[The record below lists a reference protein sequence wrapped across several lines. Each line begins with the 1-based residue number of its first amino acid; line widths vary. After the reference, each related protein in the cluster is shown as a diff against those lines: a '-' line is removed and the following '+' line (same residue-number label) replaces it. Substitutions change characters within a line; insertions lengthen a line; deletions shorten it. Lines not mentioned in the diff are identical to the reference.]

1 LPVNCIGWDGCG
13 EIFKADPRESRMVWM
28 SKLLLKG
35 VLAGV
40 LLVAAVVVP
49 APAQNTP
56 RRVRI
61 VQEEGTAAPG
71 FVTGVSDVVE
81 GERPVEAS
89 LAHLRT
95 HPDRYHIS
103 APGRTLDPLRVDRD
117 GPGLHVRFGQ
127 LHRGLPV
134 WGAQYLV
141 HLREKESELAVNAVN
156 GDYFTELEVP
166 TQPAFDRDAA
176 EEIARLRTRPLV
188 IDRVVHHGLT
198 VLPYGRGILTYHLT
212 LWGSELGRP
221 ARKEVFVNALT
232 GSLALAYDGLVDVGP
247 ITGTG
252 ITSHGTRVDLRIF
265 EQSPNEFELRDL
277 SPAPGEIT
285 THNVQ
290 GSGSYIGTEANLVR
304 SLDDSFDNVN
314 LHRRSGAV
322 DAHYGAGKFFDF
334 FFDRLG
340 RNSIDGEGMS
350 IVSSVNATE
359 NGQPLFNAFWDGSQ
373 VVYGN
378 PNPSQL
384 HPLSAD
390 LDVVGHELTHGV
402 VQFTAN
408 LAPISQPGAAN
419 EAYADYFGEAIDIT
433 QAGIETT
440 HPDAGTIGEDLCK
453 VDDPFGWECPLRDL
467 NDGKTAG
474 DYGYY
479 LVDFDNGGVHLN
491 ATIYGG
497 ALWDIRAA
505 LGPEKADRYIY
516 EALRDYTG
524 PLSGFEDGRNAIIQ
538 AVDDDLDTTPDE
550 QAADIDVIEGIFN
563 DHGIVEDW
571 DKTVPPSDARLLVRN
586 ASPLALN
593 AFTPPAVSESRFIL
607 GDYENDEDACCKPLQ
622 IFVGNVRTPVR
633 LRRVGQVGNP
643 DTLDRESPD
652 ISGRRAVWSHLTV
665 ERGRVDASVSTRVLG
680 GRVSQLADAR
690 GFQWHPSVDGRL
702 VAWEDTRDG
711 DTDIWARRIGRRP
724 RKVIDLRGEQLLPQ
738 VSGDWIAWWDVGSG
752 FSQRIGMKNFATGR
766 RITLRP
772 PTRFTFMGPP
782 TVGPRHVFWYQD
794 PDADLPVALMKARIG
809 RSKRTALIREGSTRA
824 PRWQGVSLALIA
836 ANSNYVAYTDERRAG
851 GRNLRLL
858 PIGGGT
864 SVPVTSNR
872 GDQAYPGLS
881 FGRRVVF
888 LDASQGRT
896 DLVARTVP

>member
-1 LPVNCIGWDGCG
+1 MG
-13 EIFKADPRESRMVWM
+13 
-28 SKLLLKG
+28 KLLLKG
-35 VLAGV
+35 GLAGV
-40 LLVAAVVVP
+40 LLIAAVVIP
-49 APAQNTP
+49 APAQNSP

-61 VQEEGTAAPG
+61 VHEEGTAAPG
-71 FVTGVSDVVE
+71 FVTGISDVIE
-81 GERPVEAS
+81 GARPVEAS

-103 APGRTLDPLRVDRD
+103 APSRTLDPLRVDRH
-117 GPGLHVRFGQ
+117 GPGVTVRFGQ

-141 HLREKESELAVNAVN
+141 HMREKESKLAVNAVN

-166 TQPAFDRDAA
+166 TQPTFDRDAA

-188 IDRVVHHGLT
+188 IDRVVHHGLI
-198 VLPYGRGILTYHLT
+198 VLPPDRGILAYHLT
-212 LWGSELGRP
+212 LWGRERGRP

-232 GSLALAYDGLVDVGP
+232 GSLALAYDGLVEAGRT
-247 ITGTG
+247 TGTG
-252 ITSHGTRVDLRIF
+252 VTAHGPEVELQIF
-265 EQSPNEFELRDL
+265 ENNDGVFALRDR
-277 SPAPGEIT
+277 SRSMWQPGEIT
-285 THNVQ
+285 THDVRN
-290 GSGSYIGTEANLVR
+290 SSSYVGTLNNLVR
-304 SLDDSFDNVN
+304 SDDDRFDGSASS
-314 LHRRSGAV
+314 SGAV
-322 DAHYGAGKFFDF
+322 DAHYGAGKFFEF
-334 FFDRLG
+334 FEALG
-340 RNSIDGEGMS
+340 RNSIDDQGMP
-350 IVSSVNATE
+350 IVSSVNATQ
-359 NGQPLFNAFWDGSQ
+359 NGEDLFNAFWDGSQ

-378 PNPSQL
+378 PNPDEL
-384 HPLSAD
+384 YPLSAD

-419 EAYADYFGEAIDIT
+419 EAYADYFGEAIDIAD
-433 QAGIETT
+433 AGIETT
-440 HPDAGTIGEDLCK
+440 DPNAGTIGEDLCR
-453 VDDPFGWECPLRDL
+453 VPNPTGWECPLRDL
-467 NDGKTAG
+467 NDGKKAE

-497 ALWDIRAA
+497 ALWDIRET

-516 EALRDYTG
+516 GGLNNST
-524 PLSGFEDGRNAIIQ
+524 PLSDFVDGREAIVL
-538 AVDDDLDTTPDE
+538 AARELAPTPEEGDTDAAAIE
-550 QAADIDVIEGIFN
+550 QIFTE
-563 DHGIVEDW
+563 HGIVEGW
-571 DKTVPPSDARLLVRN
+571 ESPTPSDAVTLVRN
-586 ASPLALN
+586 ASPLALS
-593 AFTPPAVSESRFIL
+593 AFTPPAVSGSRFIL
-607 GDYENDEDACCKPLQ
+607 GDYANEEDACCKPLQ
-622 IFVGNVRTPVR
+622 IFVGNVRRPVR
-633 LRRVGQVGNP
+633 LKRVGQDRDP
-643 DTLDRESPD
+643 ETLDDESPD

-680 GRVSQLADAR
+680 GRARQLADAR

-711 DTDIWARRIGRRP
+711 DTDIWARRVGRRP

-752 FSQRIGMKNFATGR
+752 FSGIPRIGMKNFATGR

-782 TVGPRHVFWYQD
+782 TLGPRHAFWYQD

-809 RSKRTALIREGSTRA
+809 STKSTALIRESSQRA
-824 PRWQGVSLALIA
+824 PRWRGLSLALIA
-836 ANSNYVAYTDERRAG
+836 ANKDFVAYTDERTLG
-851 GRNLRLL
+851 GRDLRLL
-858 PIGGGT
+858 PVGGGV

-881 FGRRVVF
+881 LGRRVVF
-888 LDASQGRT
+888 LDGSQGRT

>member
-1 LPVNCIGWDGCG
+1 
-13 EIFKADPRESRMVWM
+13 MVSM
-28 SKLLLKG
+28 GKLLLKG
-35 VLAGV
+35 GLAGV
-40 LLVAAVVVP
+40 LLIAAVVMP
-49 APAQNTP
+49 APAQNSP

-61 VQEEGTAAPG
+61 VREEGTAAPG
-71 FVTGVSDVVE
+71 FVTGISDVIE
-81 GERPVEAS
+81 GARPVEAS

-103 APGRTLDPLRVDRD
+103 TPSRTLDPLRVDRH
-117 GPGLHVRFGQ
+117 GPGVTVRFGQ

-141 HLREKESELAVNAVN
+141 HMREKESELAVNAVN
-156 GDYFTELEVP
+156 GDYFTELEAP
-166 TQPAFDRDAA
+166 TQPAFDRNAA

-198 VLPYGRGILTYHLT
+198 VLPPDRGILAYHLT
-212 LWGSELGRP
+212 LWGSERGRP

-232 GSLALAYDGLVDVGP
+232 GSLALAYDGLVEAGRT
-247 ITGTG
+247 TGTG
-252 ITSHGTRVDLRIF
+252 VTAHGPEVELQIF
-265 EQSPNEFELRDL
+265 ENNDGVFALRDR
-277 SPAPGEIT
+277 SRSMWQPGEIT
-285 THNVQ
+285 THDVRN
-290 GSGSYIGTEANLVR
+290 SSSYVGTLNNLVR
-304 SLDDSFDNVN
+304 SDDDRFDGSASS
-314 LHRRSGAV
+314 SGAV
-322 DAHYGAGKFFDF
+322 DAHYGAGKFFEF
-334 FFDRLG
+334 FEALG
-340 RNSIDGEGMS
+340 RNSIDDQGMP

-359 NGQPLFNAFWDGSQ
+359 NGEDLFNAFWDGSQ

-378 PNPSQL
+378 PNPDEL
-384 HPLSAD
+384 YPLSAD

-419 EAYADYFGEAIDIT
+419 EAYADYFGEAIDIAD
-433 QAGIETT
+433 AGIETSD
-440 HPDAGTIGEDLCK
+440 PNAGAIGEDLCR
-453 VDDPFGWECPLRDL
+453 VSNPTGWECPLRDL
-467 NDGKTAG
+467 NDGKKAE

-497 ALWDIRAA
+497 ALWDIRET

-516 EALRDYTG
+516 GGLNNST
-524 PLSGFEDGRNAIIQ
+524 PLSDFVDGREAIVL
-538 AVDDDLDTTPDE
+538 AARELAPTPKEGATDAAAIE
-550 QAADIDVIEGIFN
+550 QIFTE
-563 DHGIVEDW
+563 HGIVEGW
-571 DKTVPPSDARLLVRN
+571 ESPTPSDAVTLVRN
-586 ASPLALN
+586 ASPLALS
-593 AFTPPAVSESRFIL
+593 AFTPPAVSGSRFIL
-607 GDYENDEDACCKPLQ
+607 GDYANEEDACCKPLQ
-622 IFVGNVRTPVR
+622 IFVGNVRRPVR
-633 LRRVGQVGNP
+633 LRRVGQDRDP
-643 DTLDRESPD
+643 ETLDDESPD

-665 ERGRVDASVSTRVLG
+665 ERGRVDASVSMRVLG
-680 GRVSQLADAR
+680 GRARQLADAR

-711 DTDIWARRIGRRP
+711 DTDIWARRVGRRP

-752 FSQRIGMKNFATGR
+752 FSGIPRIGMKNFATGR

-782 TVGPRHVFWYQD
+782 TLGPRHAFWYQD

-809 RSKRTALIREGSTRA
+809 RTNRTALIRESSPRA
-824 PRWQGVSLALIA
+824 PRWRGLSLALIA
-836 ANSNYVAYTDERRAG
+836 ANKDFVAYTDERTLG
-851 GRNLRLL
+851 GRDLRLL
-858 PIGGGT
+858 PVGGGG

-881 FGRRVVF
+881 LGRRVVF

>member
-1 LPVNCIGWDGCG
+1 MFSMG
-13 EIFKADPRESRMVWM
+13 
-28 SKLLLKG
+28 KLLLKG
-35 VLAGV
+35 GLAGV
-40 LLVAAVVVP
+40 LLIAAVVIP
-49 APAQNTP
+49 APAQNSS
-56 RRVRI
+56 RRMRI
-61 VQEEGTAAPG
+61 VREEGTAAPG
-71 FVTGVSDVVE
+71 FVTGISDVIE
-81 GERPVEAS
+81 GARPVEAS
-89 LAHLRT
+89 LAHLRM

-103 APGRTLDPLRVDRD
+103 APSRTLDPLRVDRH
-117 GPGLHVRFGQ
+117 GSGVTVRFGQ

-134 WGAQYLV
+134 WGVQYLV
-141 HLREKESELAVNAVN
+141 HMRAKDSELAVNAVN

-166 TQPAFDRDAA
+166 TQAAFDRDAA
-176 EEIARLRTRPLV
+176 EEIARLRTRPLL

-198 VLPYGRGILTYHLT
+198 VLPHDRGILAYHLT
-212 LWGSELGRP
+212 LWGSERGRP

-232 GSLALAYDGLVDVGP
+232 GSLALTYDGLVDVGP
-247 ITGTG
+247 MTGTG
-252 ITSHGTRVDLRIF
+252 VTSHGDTVDLRMF
-265 EQSPNEFELRDL
+265 QQGPNEFELRDL
-277 SPAPGEIT
+277 SPGTGEIT

-290 GSGSYIGTEANLVR
+290 GSVSYVGTEANLVR

-322 DAHYGAGKFFDF
+322 DAHYGAGRFFDF
-334 FFDRLG
+334 FEALG
-340 RNSIDGEGMS
+340 RNSIDDQGMS

-359 NGQPLFNAFWDGSQ
+359 NGQPLFNAFWDGNQ

-378 PNPSQL
+378 PNPDEL

-390 LDVVGHELTHGV
+390 VDVVGHELTHGV

-419 EAYADYFGEAIDIT
+419 EAYADYFGEAIDIAD
-433 QAGIETT
+433 AGIETT
-440 HPDAGTIGEDLCK
+440 DPNAGTIGEDLCK
-453 VDDPFGWECPLRDL
+453 VDDPIGWECPLRDL
-467 NDGKTAG
+467 NDGRTA
-474 DYGYY
+474 DDFGYY

-497 ALWDIRAA
+497 ALWDIRES

-516 EALRDYTG
+516 EALRDYAT
-524 PLSGFEDGRNAIIQ
+524 PLSDFVDGRNEIIQ
-538 AVDDDLDTTPDE
+538 AVQDDLDTTAE
-550 QAADIDVIEGIFN
+550 EKAADVAAIEQIFTE
-563 DHGIVEDW
+563 HGIVEGW
-571 DKTVPPSDARLLVRN
+571 ESPTPSDAVTLVRN
-586 ASPLALN
+586 ASPLALS
-593 AFTPPAVSESRFIL
+593 AFSPPAVSGSRFIL
-607 GDYENDEDACCKPLQ
+607 GDYANDEDACCKPLQ
-622 IFVGNVRTPVR
+622 IFVGNVRKPVH

-665 ERGRVDASVSTRVLG
+665 ERGRVDASVSMRVLG
-680 GRVSQLADAR
+680 GRVRQLADAR

-711 DTDIWARRIGRRP
+711 DTDIWARRVGRRP
-724 RKVIDLRGEQLLPQ
+724 HKVIDLRGEQLLPQ
-738 VSGDWIAWWDVGSG
+738 VSGDWIAWWDVGSR
-752 FSQRIGMKNFATGR
+752 FSDTPRIGMKNFATGR
-766 RITLRP
+766 RITFRP

-782 TVGPRHVFWYQD
+782 TLGPRHAFWYQD

-809 RSKRTALIREGSTRA
+809 RTNRSALIQEGSARA
-824 PRWQGVSLALIA
+824 PRWQGLSFALIA
-836 ANSNYVAYTDERRAG
+836 ANGNLVAYTDERRPG
-851 GRNLRLL
+851 GRDLRLL

>member
-1 LPVNCIGWDGCG
+1 MG
-13 EIFKADPRESRMVWM
+13 
-28 SKLLLKG
+28 KLLLKG

-40 LLVAAVVVP
+40 LLIAALVVP
-49 APAQNTP
+49 APAQNTS

-61 VQEEGTAAPG
+61 VREEGTAAPG
-71 FVTGVSDVVE
+71 FVTGISDLVE
-81 GERPVEAS
+81 TARPVEAS
-89 LAHLRT
+89 LTHLRT

-103 APGRTLDPLRVDRD
+103 VPGRTLDPLRVDRD
-117 GPGLHVRFGQ
+117 GPRLTVRFGQ

-166 TQPAFDRDAA
+166 TEPAFDRGAA

-188 IDRVVHHGLT
+188 IDRVAHHGLT
-198 VLPYGRGILTYHLT
+198 VLPHDRGILTYHLT

-221 ARKEVFVNALT
+221 TRKEVFVNALT
-232 GSLALAYDGLVDVGP
+232 GSLALAYDGLVEVAWP
-247 ITGTG
+247 GTG
-252 ITSHGTRVDLRIF
+252 VTSHGDQVDLRIF
-265 EQSPNEFELRDL
+265 KQGDAMFELRDI
-277 SPAPGEIT
+277 SPVPGEIT
-285 THNVQ
+285 THEV
-290 GSGSYIGTEANLVR
+290 GDERSYVGTGANLVR
-304 SLDDSFDNVN
+304 SDDDSFNERP
-314 LHRRSGAV
+314 HRVSGAV

-334 FFDRLG
+334 FFERLG
-340 RNSIDGEGMS
+340 RNSIDGQGMS

-359 NGQPLFNAFWDGSQ
+359 NGRPLFNAFWDGSQ

-378 PNPSQL
+378 PDPAEL

-402 VQFTAN
+402 VQYTAN

-419 EAYADYFGEAIDIT
+419 EAYADYFGEAIDVADSGT
-433 QAGIETT
+433 ATEN
-440 HPDAGTIGEDLCK
+440 PDAGTVGEDLCK
-453 VDDPFGWECPLRDL
+453 VPNPIGWECPLRDL
-467 NDGKTAG
+467 NDGRTAE

-497 ALWDIRAA
+497 TLWDIRVA
-505 LGPEKADRYIY
+505 LPDERADRYIY
-516 EALRDYTG
+516 NALQSST
-524 PLSGFEDGRNAIIQ
+524 PLSDFFDGRNAIIQ
-538 AVDDDLDTTPDE
+538 AVQLDAEATPQEKDSDLAKINE
-550 QAADIDVIEGIFN
+550 IF
-563 DHGIVEDW
+563 DAHGIVEDW
-571 DKTVPPSDARLLVRN
+571 DKTVPPSDATILVRT
-586 ASPLALN
+586 ASPLALS
-593 AFTPPAVSESRFIL
+593 AFSPPAVSGSRFIL
-607 GDYENDEDACCKPLQ
+607 GDYANDEDACCKPLQ
-622 IFVGNVRTPVR
+622 IFVGNVRRPIR

-652 ISGRRAVWSHLTV
+652 ISGRRAVWSHLTL
-665 ERGRVDASVSTRVLG
+665 ERRRVDASVSTRVLG
-680 GRVSQLADAR
+680 GRARRLVDAR

-711 DTDIWARRIGRRP
+711 DTDIWARRVGRRP
-724 RKVIDLRGEQLLPQ
+724 RKVVDLRGEQLLPQ

-752 FSQRIGMKNFATGR
+752 FSPRIAMKNFATGR

-772 PTRFTFMGPP
+772 PTRATFMGPP
-782 TVGPRHVFWYQD
+782 TLGARHVFWYQD
-794 PDADLPVALMKARIG
+794 PDGDPPVALMKMRIG
-809 RSKRTALIREGSTRA
+809 RPNRTALIREGSRRA
-824 PRWQGVSLALIA
+824 PRWQGLSLALIA
-836 ANSNYVAYTDERRAG
+836 ANRGYVAYTDERRLG
-851 GRNLRLL
+851 GRDLRLI
-858 PIGGGT
+858 PVGGGRP
-864 SVPVTSNR
+864 VRVTSNR

>member
-1 LPVNCIGWDGCG
+1 MG
-13 EIFKADPRESRMVWM
+13 
-28 SKLLLKG
+28 KLLLKG
-35 VLAGV
+35 GLAGV
-40 LLVAAVVVP
+40 LLIAAVVIP
-49 APAQNTP
+49 APAQSSP

-61 VQEEGTAAPG
+61 VREEGTAAPG
-71 FVTGVSDVVE
+71 FVTGISDVIE
-81 GERPVEAS
+81 GARPVEAS

-103 APGRTLDPLRVDRD
+103 APSRTLDPLRVDRH
-117 GPGLHVRFGQ
+117 GPGVTVRFGQ

-141 HLREKESELAVNAVN
+141 HMREKESKLAVNAVN

-166 TQPAFDRDAA
+166 TQPAFGRDAA

-198 VLPYGRGILTYHLT
+198 VLPHDRGILAYHLT
-212 LWGSELGRP
+212 LWGSERGRP

-232 GSLALAYDGLVDVGP
+232 GSLALAYDGLVEAGRT
-247 ITGTG
+247 TGTG
-252 ITSHGTRVDLRIF
+252 VTAHGPEVELQIF
-265 EQSPNEFELRDL
+265 ENNDGVFALRDR
-277 SPAPGEIT
+277 SRSMWQPGEIT
-285 THNVQ
+285 THDVRN
-290 GSGSYIGTEANLVR
+290 SSSYVGTLNNLVR
-304 SLDDSFDNVN
+304 SDDDRFDGSASS
-314 LHRRSGAV
+314 SGAV
-322 DAHYGAGKFFDF
+322 DAHYGAGKFFEF
-334 FFDRLG
+334 FEALG
-340 RNSIDGEGMS
+340 RNSIDDQGMP
-350 IVSSVNATE
+350 IVSSVNATQ
-359 NGQPLFNAFWDGSQ
+359 NGEDLFNAFWDGSQ

-378 PNPSQL
+378 PNPDEL
-384 HPLSAD
+384 YPLSAD

-419 EAYADYFGEAIDIT
+419 EAYADYFGEAIDIAD
-433 QAGIETT
+433 AGIETT
-440 HPDAGTIGEDLCK
+440 DPNAGTIGEDLCR
-453 VDDPFGWECPLRDL
+453 VPNPTGWECPLRDL
-467 NDGKTAG
+467 NDGKKAE

-497 ALWDIRAA
+497 ALWDIRET

-516 EALRDYTG
+516 GGLNNST
-524 PLSGFEDGRNAIIQ
+524 PLSDFVDGREAIVL
-538 AVDDDLDTTPDE
+538 AARELAPTPEEGATDAAAIE
-550 QAADIDVIEGIFN
+550 QIFTE
-563 DHGIVEDW
+563 HGIVEGW
-571 DKTVPPSDARLLVRN
+571 ESPTPSDAVTLVRN
-586 ASPLALN
+586 ASPLALS
-593 AFTPPAVSESRFIL
+593 AFTPPAVSGSRFIL
-607 GDYENDEDACCKPLQ
+607 GDYANEEDACCKPLQ
-622 IFVGNVRTPVR
+622 IFVGNVRRPVR
-633 LRRVGQVGNP
+633 LRRVGQDRDP
-643 DTLDRESPD
+643 ETLDDESPD

-680 GRVSQLADAR
+680 GRARQLADAR
-690 GFQWHPSVDGRL
+690 GFQWHPSVEGRL

-711 DTDIWARRIGRRP
+711 DTDIWARRVGRRP

-752 FSQRIGMKNFATGR
+752 FSPRIGMKNFATGR

-782 TVGPRHVFWYQD
+782 TLGPRHAFWYQD

-809 RSKRTALIREGSTRA
+809 STKSTALIRESSQRA
-824 PRWQGVSLALIA
+824 PRWRGLSLALIA
-836 ANSNYVAYTDERRAG
+836 ANKDFVAYTDERTLG
-851 GRNLRLL
+851 GRDLRLL
-858 PIGGGT
+858 PVGGGV

-881 FGRRVVF
+881 LGRRVVF
-888 LDASQGRT
+888 LDGSQGRT

>member
-1 LPVNCIGWDGCG
+1 
-13 EIFKADPRESRMVWM
+13 MVWM
-28 SKLLLKG
+28 GKLLLKG

-40 LLVAAVVVP
+40 LLIAALVVP
-49 APAQNTP
+49 APAQNTS

-61 VQEEGTAAPG
+61 VREEGTAAPG
-71 FVTGVSDVVE
+71 FVTGISDLVE
-81 GERPVEAS
+81 TARPVEAS
-89 LAHLRT
+89 LTHLRT

-117 GPGLHVRFGQ
+117 GPRLTVRLGQ

-166 TQPAFDRDAA
+166 TEPAFDRDAA

-188 IDRVVHHGLT
+188 IDRVAHHGLT
-198 VLPYGRGILTYHLT
+198 VLPHGRGILTYHLT
-212 LWGSELGRP
+212 LSGTELGQP

-232 GSLALAYDGLVDVGP
+232 GSLALAYDGLMRAGSTTGP
-247 ITGTG
+247 GV
-252 ITSHGTRVDLRIF
+252 TSHGREVQLQIF
-265 EQSPNEFELRDL
+265 ENENGVFELRDRSRSMWL
-277 SPAPGEIT
+277 PELLEGEIT
-285 THNVQ
+285 THDVRN
-290 GSGSYIGTEANLVR
+290 SSSYVGTLGNLVR
-304 SLDDSFDNVN
+304 SGDERFDGSASS
-314 LHRRSGAV
+314 SGAV
-322 DAHYGAGKFFDF
+322 DAHFGAGKFFEF
-334 FFDRLG
+334 FFERLG

-359 NGQPLFNAFWDGSQ
+359 NGRPLFNAFWDGSQ

-378 PNPSQL
+378 PDPAEL

-402 VQFTAN
+402 VQHTAN

-419 EAYADYFGEAIDIT
+419 EAYADYFGEAIDIADSGLGT
-433 QAGIETT
+433 GDPRAGM
-440 HPDAGTIGEDLCK
+440 IGEDLCK
-453 VDDPFGWECPLRDL
+453 PGADPIEWDCPLRNL
-467 NDGKTAG
+467 NDGRSAE
-474 DYGYY
+474 DYGYH

-497 ALWDIRAA
+497 ALWDIRVA
-505 LGPEKADRYIY
+505 LPDQRADRYIY
-516 EALRDYTG
+516 NALKSST
-524 PLSGFEDGRNAIIQ
+524 PLSDFFDGRNEIIQ
-538 AVDDDLDTTPDE
+538 AVQLDAEATLSDKE
-550 QAADIDVIEGIFN
+550 SDMAKINEIF
-563 DHGIVEDW
+563 DAHGIVKDW
-571 DKTVPPSDARLLVRN
+571 DKTVRPSDATILVRN
-586 ASPLALN
+586 ASPLALS
-593 AFTPPAVSESRFIL
+593 AFTPPAVSGSKFIL
-607 GDYENDEDACCKPLQ
+607 GDYRNDEDACCKPLQ
-622 IFVGNVRTPVR
+622 IYVGNVRRPVR
-633 LRRVGQVGNP
+633 LGRVGQVGNP
-643 DTLDRESPD
+643 DTLDREGPD
-652 ISGRRAVWSHLTV
+652 ISGRRAVWSHLTL
-665 ERGRVDASVSTRVLG
+665 EGRRVDASVSTRVLG
-680 GRVSQLADAR
+680 GRAKRLADAR

-711 DTDIWARRIGRRP
+711 DTDIWARRVGRRP

-752 FSQRIGMKNFATGR
+752 FSRGPRIGMKNFATGR

-772 PTRFTFMGPP
+772 PTRATFMGPP
-782 TVGPRHVFWYQD
+782 TLGPRHVFWYQD
-794 PDADLPVALMKARIG
+794 PNSTPPVALMKMRIG
-809 RSKRTALIREGSTRA
+809 RPNRTALIRQSSPRA
-824 PRWQGVSLALIA
+824 PRWQGLSLALIA
-836 ANSNYVAYTDERRAG
+836 ANRSYVAYTDERRLG
-851 GRNLRLL
+851 GRDLRLI
-858 PIGGGT
+858 PVGGGR
-864 SVPVTSNR
+864 PVRVTFNR